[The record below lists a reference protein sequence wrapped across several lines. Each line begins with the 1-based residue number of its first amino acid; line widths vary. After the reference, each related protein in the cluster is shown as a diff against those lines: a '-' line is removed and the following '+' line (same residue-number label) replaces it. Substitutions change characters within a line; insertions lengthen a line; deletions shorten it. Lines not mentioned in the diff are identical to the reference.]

1 MLIGYAR
8 VSTPSQNLDL
18 QIKALKEAG
27 CDKIFTDVASGS
39 KALRPGLHDAEIVL
53 RGGDTLVV
61 WKLDR
66 FGRSIQ
72 HLIES
77 INLLKKKGI
86 GFRSLQESIDTQTSG
101 GKLIF
106 HIFSALAEFE
116 RDLIRERTHAGLEAA
131 RARGKKGGRPRSL
144 DHAKNIKLLK
154 QMHTDP
160 SYSISDICKTFD
172 ISRSTFYRYLRSGDN
187 HHGNSSSRG

>member
-8 VSTPSQNLDL
+8 ISTASQSLDL

-27 CDKIFTDVASGS
+27 CDQIFSDIASGAKS
-39 KALRPGLHDAEIVL
+39 TRPGLSDAQMVL
-53 RGGDTLVV
+53 RKGDVLVV

-66 FGRSIQ
+66 LGRSIP

-77 INLLKKKGI
+77 INDLNNKGI
-86 GFRSLQESIDTQTSG
+86 GFRSLQEAIDTQTSG

-116 RDLIRERTHAGLEAA
+116 RDIIRERTNAGLEAA
-131 RARGKKGGRPRSL
+131 RARGKKGGRPKLMEETKSIR
-144 DHAKNIKLLK
+144 LLK
-154 QMHTDP
+154 QMHNDP
-160 SYSISDICKTFD
+160 SYSINDICKTFS
-172 ISRSTFYRYLRSGDN
+172 ISRSTFYRYL
-187 HHGNSSSRG
+187 NSELG